1 MQKLSVQEIFVNF
14 KSIPLRMMPVKTSA
28 IITHIAAW
36 ILFLS
41 LPVLFVSS
49 QSRSSDFLQILASPY
64 TWLFFATYIFIF
76 YLNSWYLLPQLYF
89 KKRFV
94 LYAIAI
100 LVLLTAVWLLKP
112 FDRLV
117 SSRNYSGT
125 EFRPEPPRNFKEP
138 PPVKPFGRPPD
149 HDDEPG
155 RRSPNVDVISIFLFF
170 MILAMSLAIEIRHR
184 LRNAEQR
191 ALQAEAD
198 KANAELSFLKAQIN
212 PHFLFNTLNNIY
224 SLASAKSDHTA
235 ESIMKLSNIMRYVTD
250 DVREEYVPLEN
261 EVAFISDYIDLQRL
275 RLGDKM
281 NVNFLVSGKIDD
293 KKIAPLILM
302 TFVENV
308 FKYGISNRE
317 PSEIDIQLTGG
328 DNVIR
333 FFCQNKLY
341 ETRRQTES
349 EGTGIGIANTKQR
362 LEHLYSGKYELSI
375 NEEGNKFTVQLVL
388 HI

>member
-1 MQKLSVQEIFVNF
+1 
-14 KSIPLRMMPVKTSA
+14 MMPVKTSA

-49 QSRSSDFLQILASPY
+49 QSRNSDFLSILTSPY
-64 TWLFFATYIFIF
+64 TLLFFATYIFIF

-89 KKRFV
+89 KKQFAG
-94 LYAIAI
+94 YIIAV
-100 LVLLTAVWLLKP
+100 LVLLTAVWVLKP

-117 SSRNYSGT
+117 SSRAHNNT
-125 EFRPEPPRNFKEP
+125 EFRPEPRNFKEP
-138 PPVKPFGRPPD
+138 PPFKPFEKPPD
-149 HDDEPG
+149 RDDHPA
-155 RRSPNVDVISIFLFF
+155 RRSPKVDVVSIFLFLL
-170 MILAMSLAIEIRHR
+170 ILAMSLAIEIRYR

-224 SLASAKSDHTA
+224 SLASTKSESTA
-235 ESIMKLSNIMRYVTD
+235 ESILKLSNIMRYVTD

-261 EVAFISDYIDLQRL
+261 EIAFISDYIDLQRL

-281 NVNFLVSGKIDD
+281 NVNFLVSGKIDG

-302 TFVENV
+302 TFIENV

-317 PSEIDIQLTGG
+317 PSVIDIQLSST
-328 DNVIR
+328 DNAIR
-333 FFCQNKLY
+333 LFCQNKVY

-349 EGTGIGIANTKQR
+349 KGTGIGIANTKQR
-362 LEHLYSGKYELSI
+362 LEHLYAGRYKLSI
-375 NEEGNKFTVQLVL
+375 DEGNDKYTVNLIL

>member
-1 MQKLSVQEIFVNF
+1 M
-14 KSIPLRMMPVKTSA
+14 IPVRTSA
-28 IITHIAAW
+28 IITHMAAW

-49 QSRSSDFLQILASPY
+49 QSRSGDFLSILASPY

-76 YLNSWYLLPQLYF
+76 YLNSWYLLPELYF

-94 LYAIAI
+94 LFAIAI
-100 LVLLTAVWLLKP
+100 LVLLIAVWLLKP

-117 SSRNYSGT
+117 SNRDHNNT
-125 EFRPEPPRNFKEP
+125 EFRSEPPERLKEP
-138 PPVKPFGRPPD
+138 PPFRPFEKPPD
-149 HDDEPG
+149 QGDQPG
-155 RRSPNVDVISIFLFF
+155 RRSPKVDVISIFLFF

-184 LRNAEQR
+184 LRYAEQR

-224 SLASAKSDHTA
+224 SLAASKSDHAA

-281 NVNFLVSGKIDD
+281 NVNFLVSGKIED

-302 TFVENV
+302 TFIENV

-317 PSEIDIQLTGG
+317 PSVIDIQLTGG
-328 DNVIR
+328 DNAIR

-349 EGTGIGIANTKQR
+349 QGTGIGIANTKQR

-375 NEEGNKFTVQLVL
+375 NEENNKYTVQLVL

>member
-1 MQKLSVQEIFVNF
+1 M
-14 KSIPLRMMPVKTSA
+14 IPVRTSA
-28 IITHIAAW
+28 IITHMAAW

-49 QSRSSDFLQILASPY
+49 QSRSGDFLSILASPY

-76 YLNSWYLLPQLYF
+76 YLNSWYLLPELYF

-94 LYAIAI
+94 LFAIAI
-100 LVLLTAVWLLKP
+100 LVLLIAVWLLKP

-117 SSRNYSGT
+117 SNRDHNNT
-125 EFRPEPPRNFKEP
+125 EFRPEPRNFKEP
-138 PPVKPFGRPPD
+138 PPKPFGPPPD
-149 HDDEPG
+149 HNDQPG
-155 RRSPNVDVISIFLFF
+155 RRSPKVDVISIFLFF
-170 MILAMSLAIEIRHR
+170 MILAMSLAIEIRYR
-184 LRNAEQR
+184 LRSAEQR

-224 SLASAKSDHTA
+224 SLAATKSDHAA

-281 NVNFLVSGKIDD
+281 NVNFLVSGKIED

-302 TFVENV
+302 TFIENV

-317 PSEIDIQLTGG
+317 PSVIDIQLTGG
-328 DNVIR
+328 DNAIR

-349 EGTGIGIANTKQR
+349 QGTGIGIANTKQR

-375 NEEGNKFTVQLVL
+375 NEENNKYTVQLVL

>member
-1 MQKLSVQEIFVNF
+1 MIPVRT
-14 KSIPLRMMPVKTSA
+14 SIV
-28 IITHIAAW
+28 ITHIAAW

-49 QSRSSDFLQILASPY
+49 QSDNMDVLATLASSY

-76 YLNSWYLLPQLYF
+76 YINTWFLLPQLYL
-89 KKRFV
+89 KKRFL
-94 LYAIAI
+94 LYVTAI
-100 LVLLTAVWLLKP
+100 LVLLIAVWILQP

-117 SSRNYSGT
+117 NSNPFNIANSRYGPPPENFRKPPP
-125 EFRPEPPRNFKEP
+125 FRPPGEP
-138 PPVKPFGRPPD
+138 PPSDNFV
-149 HDDEPG
+149 G
-155 RRSPNVDVISIFLFF
+155 RRSPTVDVVSIFLFI
-170 MILAMSLAIEIRHR
+170 MVLAMSIAMHIRQR
-184 LRNAEQR
+184 LRTTEKR
-191 ALQAEAD
+191 VLQAETD
-198 KANAELSFLKAQIN
+198 KAHAELSFLKAQIN

-224 SLASAKSDHTA
+224 SLAAVKSDHTA

-281 NVNFLVSGKIDD
+281 NVGFLVSGKIAG

-302 TFVENV
+302 TFIENV
-308 FKYGISNRE
+308 FKYGISKHE
-317 PSEIDIQLTGG
+317 PSDIDIQLSVT
-328 DNVIR
+328 DDMIR

-341 ETRRQTES
+341 ETQRQTES
-349 EGTGIGIANTKQR
+349 TGIGIDNTKQR

-375 NEEGNKFTVQLVL
+375 KAENGKYTVLLILQV
-388 HI
+388 